1 MTSLMEQVRARA
13 LELGVPLN
21 VHLDLTFRC
30 NLRCIHCYLDH
41 DGQRELS
48 TRETRS
54 FLEAAASAGALFL
67 TVSGGEV
74 FLRKDLLAVLEHARS
89 LLFDVRLKTNG
100 TLIRASHARRLSALG
115 IQQVQV
121 SIYSHRPEVHDAIT
135 QTPGSLERAL
145 AGIRLLRAQGVRVA
159 VANVLMR
166 QNARDYAGVKRL
178 ASELGAEFT
187 IDPTITPHLSR
198 RTSILELSIPR
209 GELEE
214 IFRDEAAVGDV
225 ACFTAPPGPVDASAL
240 DGVPCSAGHTAC
252 YVSPCGE
259 LYPCVQFPLPC
270 GNVRRQ
276 PFAGIWRDSPQLA
289 EVRSIRARDL
299 TPCSCC
305 VHLGTCTR
313 CPGLAYL
320 EGDLRGPSAADC
332 EKSVA
337 RTGMAAHSLDCLG
350 EGAYNEDSLQRV
362 PEQEG

>member
-1 MTSLMEQVRARA
+1 ML
-13 LELGVPLN
+13 

-30 NLRCIHCYLDH
+30 NLCCVHCYLDH

-48 TRETRS
+48 TREIRDL
-54 FLEAAASAGALFL
+54 LEDVAAAGALFL

-74 FLRKDLLAVLEHARS
+74 FLRKDLFAVLEHARR

-100 TLIRASHARRLSALG
+100 TLIRSSHARRLSALG

-135 QTPGSLERAL
+135 QTAGSLERAL
-145 AGIRLLRAQGVRVA
+145 AGIRLLRTQGVRVA

-198 RTSILELSIPR
+198 RTSILGLNIPR
-209 GELEE
+209 AELEVV
-214 IFRDEAAVGDV
+214 FRDEAAVGDV
-225 ACFTAPPGPVDASAL
+225 ACFTAPPGPVDASTR
-240 DGVPCSAGHTAC
+240 DGIPCSAGHTAC
-252 YVSPCGE
+252 YLSPCGE
-259 LYPCVQFPLPC
+259 VYPCVQFPLRC
-270 GNVRRQ
+270 GDVRRQ
-276 PFAGIWRDSPQLA
+276 AFAEIWRHSPQLK
-289 EVRSIRARDL
+289 EIRSIRARDL
-299 TPCSCC
+299 TPCSSC

-332 EKSVA
+332 EKSLV
-337 RTGMAAHSLDCLG
+337 RTGIAPAQGARSPALRTGGGRASLFLPSP
-350 EGAYNEDSLQRV
+350 SLSAKQV
-362 PEQEG
+362 E